1 MNNFSE
7 KLNEFD
13 QKFLNLEKIDN
24 VFYEN
29 LGVNVWQN
37 INTKTKDTKWGW
49 SEEYI
54 RARFVYAMIYS
65 WMFQKEYIC
74 VEFGFPKWNGWKNL
88 NPDICVFK
96 WKNWQ
101 EEHEKA
107 KQTKNFK
114 WFRENTLAIFEAK
127 KNSKTIDE
135 AVQNQLRSAM
145 AENESDDR
153 IFWVYFDDKPWI
165 LIFKKIWNSEIR
177 RFNETKEIH
186 LNGINWYWL
195 DNRDSFF
202 DLPSQKDFI
211 ENNESIS
218 DLTKLKVDNLD
229 AIDEENFKDVM
240 NLLARAN
247 DRIKPKNSTQEL
259 IVEFLTL
266 KVFDEKRSKKDKVN
280 NLVFYITDD
289 EEKNVEWKLKLFSER
304 IKNLYKEAEKQYK
317 NVLSKPFF
325 SYASDLKPSDS
336 NDEKFLIEVIKI
348 FQKRAILKSKNESF
362 NQIIFNNF
370 GDTKQKSDNWQFFTP
385 VPIVKAIIKMLNPQK
400 WEEVCDPCAW
410 ICDFL
415 AMAFR
420 YSHRFDEDYPD
431 NASHYYGFDLFPSN
445 LKLAELNLVL
455 NWDGWATLKSMD
467 SLKQKLLNSWEVL
480 KDGLFTTQNYNI
492 SDWSTIT
499 NPDLDLKKY
508 KIIATNP
515 PFWKWR
521 DLKTWKDWK
530 WDLPKETIE
539 LYETH
544 KAKTWEDWN
553 LAKSMDTWVL
563 FLENTYKTLE
573 EGWRLAIV
581 LSNSIASI
589 KEWENIRKWFIAK
602 TRIVALVD
610 LPSNTFGETWVATT
624 VIFAYKPTNEEILNG
639 ILEKDY
645 EVFVKEIENTGY
657 EVKTV
662 NRAVE
667 MKATYIINEETFETT
682 DEIKEDFSKM
692 FIDFKDFLLRQ
703 EEEIKKAFYLD
714 NMD

>member
-1 MNNFSE
+1 MNTFSE

-13 QKFLNLEKIDN
+13 KKFINLEKIDN
-24 VFYEN
+24 TFYEN
-29 LGVNVWQN
+29 LGVNVGQN
-37 INTKTKDTKWGW
+37 INTKTKDTKWWW

-74 VEFGFPKWNGWKNL
+74 VEFGFPKWNGGKNL

-153 IFWVYFDDKPWI
+153 IFWVYFDDKPWV

-280 NLVFYITDD
+280 NLVFYITDE
-289 EEKNVEWKLKLFSER
+289 EEKNIEWKLKIFRER
-304 IKNLYKEAEKQYK
+304 IKSLYKEAEKQYK

-325 SYASDLKPSDS
+325 SYSIDLKPSDT

-370 GDTKQKSDNWQFFTP
+370 WDTKQKSDNWQFFTP

-431 NASHYYGFDLFPSN
+431 NASHYY
-445 LKLAELNLVL
+445 
-455 NWDGWATLKSMD
+455 
-467 SLKQKLLNSWEVL
+467 
-480 KDGLFTTQNYNI
+480 
-492 SDWSTIT
+492 
-499 NPDLDLKKY
+499 
-508 KIIATNP
+508 
-515 PFWKWR
+515 
-521 DLKTWKDWK
+521 
-530 WDLPKETIE
+530 
-539 LYETH
+539 
-544 KAKTWEDWN
+544 
-553 LAKSMDTWVL
+553 
-563 FLENTYKTLE
+563 
-573 EGWRLAIV
+573 
-581 LSNSIASI
+581 
-589 KEWENIRKWFIAK
+589 WFI
-602 TRIVALVD
+602 
-610 LPSNTFGETWVATT
+610 SE
-624 VIFAYKPTNEEILNG
+624 
-639 ILEKDY
+639 
-645 EVFVKEIENTGY
+645 
-657 EVKTV
+657 
-662 NRAVE
+662 
-667 MKATYIINEETFETT
+667 
-682 DEIKEDFSKM
+682 
-692 FIDFKDFLLRQ
+692 
-703 EEEIKKAFYLD
+703 
-714 NMD
+714 